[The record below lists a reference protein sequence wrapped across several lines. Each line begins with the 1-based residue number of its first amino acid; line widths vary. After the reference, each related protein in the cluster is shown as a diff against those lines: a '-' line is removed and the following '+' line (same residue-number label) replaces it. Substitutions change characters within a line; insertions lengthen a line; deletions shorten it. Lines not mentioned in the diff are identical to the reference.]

1 MAEHLFTPKD
11 RELVLSDII
20 NQNSEFMRKIKCDY
34 HYVDNLV
41 ARYEEEG
48 GYAIQLNEG
57 SLASGDW
64 ILYDDTGKLKCFYI
78 YEEALSSWASCQEV
92 SDAPENPAV
101 PEEIQEDGGI
111 LLCLRLK
118 QRGQSL

>member
-20 NQNSEFMRKIKCDY
+20 NQNSEFMRKIRGDD
-34 HYVDNLV
+34 HYVANLV

-48 GYAIQLNEG
+48 GYAIPLNEG

-78 YEEALSSWASCQEV
+78 YEEALSSWASCQIVQVYRDWNGFPKKYKKMVESCCV
-92 SDAPENPAV
+92 YA
-101 PEEIQEDGGI
+101 
-111 LLCLRLK
+111 
-118 QRGQSL
+118 

>member
-1 MAEHLFTPKD
+1 
-11 RELVLSDII
+11 
-20 NQNSEFMRKIKCDY
+20 MRKIKCDY

-41 ARYEEEG
+41 AWYEEEG

-78 YEEALSSWASCQEV
+78 YEEVYRDWNGFPKKYKKMVESCCV
-92 SDAPENPAV
+92 YA
-101 PEEIQEDGGI
+101 
-111 LLCLRLK
+111 
-118 QRGQSL
+118 

>member
-1 MAEHLFTPKD
+1 
-11 RELVLSDII
+11 
-20 NQNSEFMRKIKCDY
+20 MRKIKCDY

-78 YEEALSSWASCQEV
+78 YEEALNSWSSCQIVQVYMDWNGFPYHALDTYLPKLIRAGQRVAICDYTDLQEV
-92 SDAPENPAV
+92 ISPA
-101 PEEIQEDGGI
+101 
-111 LLCLRLK
+111 R
-118 QRGQSL
+118 

>member
-1 MAEHLFTPKD
+1 M
-11 RELVLSDII
+11 LSDII
-20 NQNSEFMRKIKCDY
+20 NQTLEFMRKIKCDY

-64 ILYDDTGKLKCFYI
+64 ILYDDTGKQR
-78 YEEALSSWASCQEV
+78 ETALFTRRFSRTEVHASTSLTKFLQSW
-92 SDAPENPAV
+92 
-101 PEEIQEDGGI
+101 I
-111 LLCLRLK
+111 
-118 QRGQSL
+118 

>member
-1 MAEHLFTPKD
+1 M
-11 RELVLSDII
+11 LSDII

-78 YEEALSSWASCQEV
+78 YEEALSSWASCQIV
-92 SDAPENPAV
+92 QVDR
-101 PEEIQEDGGI
+101 
-111 LLCLRLK
+111 CLYRFRNEHK
-118 QRGQSL
+118 KMWESCCVYA